1 MKAAETALNLKEIPY
16 RPQKKF
22 LKRKEKNIA
31 PAKANAPTFTNFF
44 RMPKSNNSDL
54 SNGKQR
60 T

>member
-31 PAKANAPTFTNFF
+31 PAKANAPIFTNFF

-54 SNGKQR
+54 SNGK
-60 T
+60 